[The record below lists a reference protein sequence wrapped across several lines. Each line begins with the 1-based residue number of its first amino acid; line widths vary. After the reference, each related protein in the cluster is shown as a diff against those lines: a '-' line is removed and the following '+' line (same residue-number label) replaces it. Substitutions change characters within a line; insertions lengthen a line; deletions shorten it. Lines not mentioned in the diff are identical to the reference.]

1 MAPKLMVFKT
11 RREIR
16 TVMHPLRMAILE
28 RLEVEGPD
36 SIGGL
41 AAKLERPANALTYH
55 VRLLERA
62 GVLVRRG
69 QRRARRR
76 SEVVYDLTPARI
88 AIGADPRSPS
98 ALRAAASSVTAICRM
113 ADREIRQALR
123 SGLLGPG
130 RPVGRRHQAR
140 LTERDLERVHKK
152 LAEIGRIL
160 ERARDRKEGR
170 PHAFTSFL
178 VPLAHER

>member
-11 RREIR
+11 PREIR
-16 TVMHPLRMAILE
+16 TVMHPLRMEIIE

-36 SIGGL
+36 SIAGL

-62 GVLVRRG
+62 GVLVQRG
-69 QRRARRR
+69 NRRAKRRP
-76 SEVVYDLTPARI
+76 EAVYELTPARI
-88 AIGADPRSPS
+88 AIGADPRSPQ

-113 ADREIRQALR
+113 ADREIRQAMR
-123 SGLLGPG
+123 AGLLGTG
-130 RPVGRRHQAR
+130 QPVGRRYQAR
-140 LTERDLERVHKK
+140 LTEPDLRRVQRK
-152 LAEIGRIL
+152 LAEIGRTL
-160 ERARDRKEGR
+160 ERARDKKQGS
-170 PHAFTSFL
+170 PHAFTAFL

>member
-11 RREIR
+11 PREIR
-16 TVMHPLRMAILE
+16 TVMHPLRMEIIE

-36 SIGGL
+36 SIAGL

-62 GVLVRRG
+62 GVLVRQG
-69 QRRARRR
+69 SRRAKRRP
-76 SEVVYDLTPARI
+76 EAVYELTPARI

-113 ADREIRQALR
+113 ADREIRHALK
-123 SGLLGPG
+123 SGLLGTG
-130 RPVGRRHQAR
+130 QPVGRRYQAR
-140 LTERDLERVHKK
+140 LSEPDLKRVHRK

-160 ERARDRKEGR
+160 ERARDRKQGR

-178 VPLAHER
+178 VPLVHER